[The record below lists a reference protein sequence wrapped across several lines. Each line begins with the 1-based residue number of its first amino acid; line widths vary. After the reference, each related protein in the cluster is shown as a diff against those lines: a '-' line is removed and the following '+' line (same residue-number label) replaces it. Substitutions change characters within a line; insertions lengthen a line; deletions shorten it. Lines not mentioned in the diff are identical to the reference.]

1 MQLKTQYEFLFVGRD
16 EGSFLENYAYK
27 ISEGDSGS
35 SQVFVCLEIQNNPAE
50 AEMIGERIFETFKKS
65 FFADKTAKDP
75 YIRFENSLKDINRV
89 IDGFREGKS
98 SGHIGRLHMIVAAL
112 SGDNLYLSQTGD
124 SEAYLIRKH
133 FVSSVTEGLY
143 DAESKELFTSI
154 ANGNL
159 EAGDFVLFSSTRLL
173 RYISKSNL
181 TRLVQSDVTRTLSD
195 LREIVSPE
203 ILSKIG
209 FIGISVGA
217 AVAKSE
223 TFDREMPVSLGVYF
237 EKIHSF
243 FSKTSAVVKKIPFS
257 QMIKMPKSE
266 TLRNVSDR
274 LKDHFSFE
282 SLQSLTSKK
291 KMFGVFAGIVLVL
304 LLGTWFVSYQ
314 ASHSAEV
321 LALDAKLNEA
331 RQQVSEAETKG
342 QYDKEAASVILSN
355 AEAKAKEVIGFSSH
369 RAKVSEIL
377 ALIAKTRDVLD
388 DIRRVSTLRTLADV
402 SAKDSSVDLRG
413 FVSLNNRF
421 FAYGSNHVYEILID
435 KIQNSFP
442 IDVGSDSIISAT
454 AFEETGSVLLF
465 TKAGKVFDLK
475 NGSVRQMA
483 TLDGAFHKGV
493 AIQDWGSRLYILDS
507 DSDQIWRYSY
517 IKSRD
522 VFGTAEGYKVDG
534 SVKDAV
540 DLAIDG
546 SVYTLEKKD
555 GKMIRY
561 YGGNQQTLKIDN
573 APFTVP
579 ESAYRLYTDG
589 DLSFMFVLDTVSSKI
604 YVYSKDSTTNDFTYR
619 YQLLFDGIKD
629 LRDVYFAQ
637 TTNQIYVMDA
647 KKIYEVSL

>member
-75 YIRFENSLKDINRV
+75 YIRFENSLKDMNRV

-98 SGHIGRLHMIVAAL
+98 SGHIGRLHMIAAAL
-112 SGDNLYLSQTGD
+112 SGDNMYLSQTGD

-143 DAESKELFTSI
+143 DPQSKELFTSI

-159 EAGDFVLFSSTRLL
+159 EPGDFVLFSSTRLL

-181 TRLVQSDVTRTLSD
+181 TRLVQPDVTRTLSD

-203 ILSKIG
+203 ILGKIG
-209 FIGISVGA
+209 FIGISVGLP
-217 AVAKSE
+217 VVKDDVFE
-223 TFDREMPVSLGVYF
+223 EREPVSVGVYF
-237 EKIHSF
+237 EKISSL
-243 FSKTSAVVKKIPFS
+243 FSRASVVVKKIPFS
-257 QMIKMPKSE
+257 RMIKMPKSE
-266 TLRNVSDR
+266 TLRHVSNR
-274 LKDHFSFE
+274 LKE
-282 SLQSLTSKK
+282 SLSFDGIQSLEAKK
-291 KMFGVFAGIVLVL
+291 KLVGVFAGAVLIL
-304 LLGTWFVSYQ
+304 ILGTWFMSYQ
-314 ASHSAEV
+314 SSHNAEI
-321 LALDAKLNEA
+321 LAFDAKLAEA

-342 QYDKEAASVILSN
+342 QYDKEAASVIFAN
-355 AEAKAKEVIGFSSH
+355 AEAKAKEVIGSSSH
-369 RAKVSEIL
+369 RAKASEVL

-388 DIRRVSTLRTLADV
+388 DIRRLSEARMLIDV
-402 SAKDSSVDLRG
+402 SASDSSADLRG

-421 FAYGSNHVYEILID
+421 FAYSSNHVYEILID

-454 AFEETGSVLLF
+454 AFEEMSSVLLY
-465 TKAGKVFDLK
+465 TKSGKIFELK

-483 TLDGAFHKGV
+483 TLDGAFRKGV
-493 AIQDWGSRLYILDS
+493 AIQDWGSRLYVLDP

-534 SVKDAV
+534 SLKDAV
-540 DLAIDG
+540 DIAIDG

-555 GKMIRY
+555 GKLVRY
-561 YGGNQQTLKIDN
+561 YGGSQQNFKVAN
-573 APFTVP
+573 APFTPP

-589 DLSFMFVLDTVSSKI
+589 DLSFMFVLDVASSKI
-604 YVYSKDSTTNDFTYR
+604 YVYSKDPTSSDFTYR
-619 YQLLFDGIKD
+619 YQLLFDGLKD
-629 LRDVYFAQ
+629 LRDIYFAQ
-637 TTNQIYVMDA
+637 TTNQIYVMDS